1 MSGLIGREGAM
12 GVGESGGG
20 GAGAVGTAG
29 TLGGGDCTGGSGA
42 VGATGEVGG
51 ARPRTWGAGRVRR
64 VLLALVVAVAVVA
77 PLAAFARPRIPA
89 PAPAVLAPVTAATLD
104 EAYEANR
111 ANAAEAARM
120 AAANGDRK
128 RAEADRSMAA
138 STRQFLSFDGR
149 GTGQAVE
156 VFGDLAHAD
165 RVAVLVPG
173 SDTTLDTYDRFR
185 AGATALM
192 DEVATRF
199 SGGGQG
205 TRTAHA
211 IRTARATP
219 AARATHA
226 ARATRTA
233 VVSWLGYETP
243 RTISTTVLTTGRAE
257 FAAPRLEAFVRELR
271 GLVGQDARIS
281 LLCHSYGSVVCAR
294 AAERTDS
301 RDSRDS
307 ADRQGAGL
315 QGEARV
321 DDIVFVGSP
330 GTGADS
336 AAALH
341 TSARVWAAR
350 GSGDWIADVPH
361 ADAGLFGTTVGF
373 GTDPVS
379 PAFGA
384 RVFAAGDGGHSDY
397 FRPGSVSLDNLARIV
412 LGDTSEVTRA

>member
-1 MSGLIGREGAM
+1 M
-12 GVGESGGG
+12 GVGESGGTGESG
-20 GAGAVGTAG
+20 GAGE
-29 TLGGGDCTGGSGA
+29 SGA
-42 VGATGEVGG
+42 GEEGR
-51 ARPRTWGAGRVRR
+51 ARARARARGAGRVRR

-77 PLAAFARPRIPA
+77 PLAAFARPQIPA
-89 PAPAVLAPVTAATLD
+89 PAPAVLPPVTAATLD
-104 EAYEANR
+104 EAYAANR

-128 RAEADRSMAA
+128 RAAADRSMAV
-138 STRQFLSFDGR
+138 STRRFLSFDGR

-192 DEVATRF
+192 DEVATR
-199 SGGGQG
+199 SPEGGH
-205 TRTAHA
+205 RT
-211 IRTARATP
+211 RTARA
-219 AARATHA
+219 AH
-226 ARATRTA
+226 TA

-257 FAAPRLEAFVRELR
+257 SAAPRLESFVRELR

-294 AAERTDS
+294 TAER
-301 RDSRDS
+301 
-307 ADRQGAGL
+307 ADRQGAGLQGTGL

-321 DDIVFVGSP
+321 DDIVLIGSP

-341 TSARVWAAR
+341 TSARVWAGR
-350 GSGDWIADVPH
+350 GAGDWIADVPH
-361 ADAGLFGTTVGF
+361 AGADLFGTTVGF